1 MIDVNISMKTK
12 QYDSLG
18 NEDCIEVISVGNMYE
33 KNEDTY
39 IVYKEELEKGS
50 VHVTTT
56 IKISEKEIL
65 IKRFGVV
72 NSNMRFVLG
81 KETFTNYKTPQGLFN
96 IKLNTTKLN
105 VEKTDETIN
114 IDINYNMEIVGLF
127 EGVNKIRIEV
137 RKKN

>member
-1 MIDVNISMKTK
+1 MIDVNISMNTK

-18 NEDCIEVISVGNMYE
+18 NEDCIEVVSVGNMYE
-33 KNEDTY
+33 KNGDTY

-72 NSNMRFVLG
+72 NSNMRFILE
-81 KETFTNYKTPQGLFN
+81 KETSTNYKTPQGLFN
-96 IKLNTTKLN
+96 IKINTTKLN
-105 VEKTDETIN
+105 VEKTDKLIN

-137 RKKN
+137 EKKN